1 MGTPTRPV
9 RVPYDVDHNPRSTVL
24 PGRVNPDLSVP
35 IPATHALRIQPT
47 QTASTPAFAWLSDGR
62 CAACQMAVLTILSAR
77 VRQCGMTLRG
87 GDGRASAST
96 LWTITRTRL
105 RGTTRGCRRSMQ
117 TRMRRKYECV
127 VRLPAEDCLLPKR
140 RQVRHTRE
148 PGQRVGLQVRTT
160 SR

>member
-96 LWTITRTRL
+96 LWTITRTRHAAAGG
-105 RGTTRGCRRSMQ
+105 RCRPGCAAS
-117 TRMRRKYECV
+117 TSASCDYRRKIVYFRSDAKCDIRV
-127 VRLPAEDCLLPKR
+127 S
-140 RQVRHTRE
+140 
-148 PGQRVGLQVRTT
+148 PGSGWVFK
-160 SR
+160 